1 MRFSYDAAVW
11 ERCPELV
18 VGIVWVTGVTNR
30 DADAAIE
37 ARLADAER
45 ATRASFPTTPEIAKA
60 PPIAAWRAV
69 YTRLGVKASRY
80 PCAAEGLIRRVVET
94 GALPRLTALVDLTN
108 SLSLTAMLPVASFDL
123 AAVTGEMRVRF
134 ATGAERFRPINTPDP
149 EPVPAGEVI
158 YTDAT
163 PDALSRRWN
172 RRQAEKGK
180 VTRDARDLLITTE
193 AVHAEA
199 RAAAGWVVATLAAA
213 IPAHFGGTVTTAILT
228 PHSPESV
235 RAESGVVVGRRAR
248 DGR

>member
-18 VGIVWVTGVTNR
+18 VGVVWVTGVANR

-45 ATRASFPTTPEIAKA
+45 ETRTRFPTAPEIAKA
-60 PPIAAWRAV
+60 PSIAAWRAI

-94 GALPRLTALVDLTN
+94 GALPRLTALVDLAN
-108 SLSLTAMLPVASFDL
+108 SVSLAAMLPVAPLDL
-123 AAVTGEMRVRF
+123 AAVTGDLQVRF
-134 ATGAERFRPINTPDP
+134 ADGTERFQPINAPEP

-172 RRQAEKGK
+172 WRQAEKGK
-180 VTRDARDLLITTE
+180 VTLAVRDLLITTE

-199 RAAAGWVVATLAAA
+199 REAVEWVAATLAAA
-213 IPAHFGGTVTTAILT
+213 IPAYLGGTATAAILT
-228 PHSPESV
+228 PEHPESV
-235 RAESGVVVGRRAR
+235 RA
-248 DGR
+248 

>member
-18 VGIVWVTGVTNR
+18 VGVVWVTGVANR

-45 ATRASFPTTPEIAKA
+45 ETRTRFPTAPEIAKA
-60 PPIAAWRAV
+60 PSIAAWRAI

-94 GALPRLTALVDLTN
+94 GALPRLTALVDLAN
-108 SLSLTAMLPVASFDL
+108 SVSLAAMLPVAPLDL
-123 AAVTGEMRVRF
+123 AAVTGDLQVRF
-134 ATGAERFRPINTPDP
+134 ADGTERFQPINAPEP
-149 EPVPAGEVI
+149 EPVPAGEVV

-172 RRQAEKGK
+172 WRQAEKGK
-180 VTRDARDLLITTE
+180 VTPAVRDLLITTE

-199 RAAAGWVVATLAAA
+199 REAVESVVAALAAA
-213 IPAHFGGTVTTAILT
+213 IPAHLGGTATAGILT
-228 PHSPESV
+228 PEHPESV
-235 RAESGVVVGRRAR
+235 RA
-248 DGR
+248 